1 MNRAKRNCKMLRKRY
16 PLYWR
21 DMGIKL
27 DDEGIFV
34 DAGQYTAK
42 EFYGFTAWIQ
52 LRRFIKDAQTY
63 KEVLC
68 K

>member
-1 MNRAKRNCKMLRKRY
+1 MNRAKRNCKLLRKGY

-27 DDEGIFV
+27 DGDGIFV
-34 DAGQYTAK
+34 DAGQYTAR
-42 EFYGFTAWIQ
+42 EFYGFTTWIQ

-63 KEVLC
+63 TEVLC